1 VCSCGASSSTYTPL
15 PDPSTSPSS
24 SLSSLIDLVPKKFHG
39 HCVTG
44 KELLTFVKEYVK
56 IFQEVEIFPEAK
68 TLLAATCEANNRT
81 AKDAA
86 EKVYVVEESACRHVV
101 RCAVMCCAV
110 LYCNVM
116 ITFTDVFVLILLP
129 LVRHPLFFLPF
140 FLSSPGMWMGW
151 MPSTGLVR
159 ATRRSLN

>member
-1 VCSCGASSSTYTPL
+1 LWCVLFVLHTLTRPFHLSFF
-15 PDPSTSPSS
+15 
-24 SLSSLIDLVPKKFHG
+24 LSSLTDLVPKKFHG

-86 EKVYVVEESACRHVV
+86 EKVYVVEESVCRLVV
-101 RCAVMCCAV
+101 LCAVCCVLCAV

-116 ITFTDVFVLILLP
+116 VTFTGVFVLILLP

-151 MPSTGLVR
+151 MPSMGLVR